1 MAGSHAGIVGKATP
15 KSAELLRVKL
25 ITNTEEFEALK
36 PVWDTTLQ
44 GCGMDSIFLTHAWL
58 STYWEHF
65 GRRRQLRVFAAEQAG
80 QPVAF
85 APLMLSRSRA
95 TRLRRMEL
103 LGAGIHDY
111 SDFVVPQNSPSSP
124 LNVLWQ
130 AIGAHA
136 DQWDVLRLAQVA
148 ADSPVAEHV
157 SADENFRVV
166 ATEGETCP
174 TLTLPPTWR
183 DYLSLVSK
191 NMRSNLSRYPKRLA
205 SSFEVEYHLVRAPD
219 TLDRTLTALFDL
231 HTRRWRQRG
240 LPGVLFSPRRQ
251 AFHRALCR
259 RLLETDR
266 LRLFA
271 LRLDGREVAVL
282 LNYFYAGKYFFF
294 IGGFDPDYARWSV
307 GTVLFGYA
315 IQHAIEEGAREFDF
329 LRGEEEYKYR
339 LGAQNR
345 HYRTLKVVK
354 PHWRSHSLL
363 QIMKFEEFVQARAK
377 AWAAKW

>member
-1 MAGSHAGIVGKATP
+1 MAGSHAGIVGKSTP
-15 KSAELLRVKL
+15 KLTEPLRVKL
-25 ITNTEEFEALK
+25 ITKTEEFEALK
-36 PVWDTTLQ
+36 PVWNATLQ
-44 GCGMDSIFLTHAWL
+44 GCGIDSVFLTHEWL

-65 GRRRQLRVFAAEQAG
+65 GHRRKLRIFAAEQAG
-80 QPVAF
+80 QPIAF
-85 APLMLSRSRA
+85 APLMLSHSRA

-111 SDFVVPQNSPSSP
+111 ADFVVPQGSPSSA
-124 LNVLWQ
+124 LNALWQ
-130 AIGAHA
+130 AIGEHA
-136 DQWDVLRLAQVA
+136 DHWDVMRLAQVA
-148 ADSPVAEHV
+148 ADSPVTERV
-157 SADENFRVV
+157 TADEDFRII
-166 ATEGETCP
+166 ATDGETCP

-183 DYLSLVSK
+183 DYLSLVGK

-205 SSFEVEYHLVRAPD
+205 SSFDVEYHLVTSPD

-231 HTRRWRQRG
+231 HTRRWRKRR

-251 AFHRALCR
+251 AFHRDLCR
-259 RLLETDR
+259 RLLEADR

-282 LNYFYAGKYFFF
+282 LNYFYGGKYFFF
-294 IGGFDPDYARWSV
+294 IGGFDPDYSRWSV
-307 GTVLFGYA
+307 GTVLFGHA
-315 IQHAIEEGAREFDF
+315 IQHAIEERAREFDF

-354 PHWRSHSLL
+354 PHWRSSSLL
-363 QIMKFEEFVQARAK
+363 QIMKFEEFIQARAK
-377 AWAAKW
+377 AWAAKL